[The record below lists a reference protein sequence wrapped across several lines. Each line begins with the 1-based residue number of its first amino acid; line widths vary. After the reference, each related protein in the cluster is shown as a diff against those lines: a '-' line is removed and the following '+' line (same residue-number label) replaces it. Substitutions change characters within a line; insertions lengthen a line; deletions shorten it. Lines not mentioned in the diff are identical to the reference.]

1 MWKVWQDIDE
11 NLIDYLESA
20 EDGHGFTII
29 NIEEELALQEM
40 EKDTEIIR
48 VLEDGVRSNA
58 KCKKHYLEMHIDEIK
73 GMHAGARRLRN
84 KARQELDN
92 ALRLQKQHKK
102 TLKNHMEKVSQQLVV
117 KEKENERLRKALEN
131 TKKDLAVALDKC
143 RKWDLLDEEMKS
155 EVSVFWQIK
164 QRNNQLQANLNKAK
178 AEINSLNKKLSIKY
192 THIASRADYF
202 FNLRKKS
209 ARHLRSAAIG
219 IEQAKKEVSETI
231 TRQARKAGQAKQSPY
246 EKAGTVAAVN
256 DLLREKQSVLTE
268 RGGKARMNRMILDLI
283 ANGAIPAPDTPTPK
297 TVDSWIDKFKK
308 TEMS

>member
-1 MWKVWQDIDE
+1 MWKTWQDIDE
-11 NLIDYLESA
+11 NLVDYLESA

-48 VLEDGVRSNA
+48 VLEDGVRNN
-58 KCKKHYLEMHIDEIK
+58 KEGKKHYLEVHIDEIK

-102 TLKNHMEKVSQQLVV
+102 TLKNHMEKVSKQLVV
-117 KEKENERLRKALEN
+117 KEKENEKLRKFLE
-131 TKKDLAVALDKC
+131 KKSMELASALDKC
-143 RKWDLLDEEMKS
+143 KKWDLLDEEIKS
-155 EVSVFWQIK
+155 KVSVFWEIE
-164 QRNNQLQANLNKAK
+164 QRNKELERELQKAK
-178 AEINSLNKKLSIKY
+178 AEIASLNKRLSIKY
-192 THIASRADYF
+192 AHIASRADYF

-209 ARHLRSAAIG
+209 TRHLRSAAIG
-219 IEQAKKEVSETI
+219 IEQAKKEVLETI

-246 EKAGTVAAVN
+246 EKAGTIAAVN
-256 DLLREKQSVLTE
+256 NLLREKQSVLTE

-297 TVDSWIDKFKK
+297 TIDSWIDKFKK